1 MAEPDSLTGKT
12 ISHYR
17 VLEKLGGGGMGVVY
31 EAEDLNLGRHVALKF
46 LPADMARD
54 AAALERLRREAR
66 AASAL
71 DDPNICTIYEIGDH
85 QGQPFIAMQF
95 LEGSTLKHRIEG
107 KPLPLDLLLEW
118 GIGIASALEAAHA
131 RGIIHRDIKPANI
144 FITRRGQPKVLD
156 FGLAKVVEGADGGM
170 RGMAER
176 TADRTSDIRDQLTSP
191 GATVGTVAYMSPEQA
206 RGEELDA
213 RTDLFSFGAVLYEMA
228 TGRMPFNG
236 NTTALLHDAILNRM
250 PVAPVRLNP
259 DVPPRL
265 EEIINKA
272 LEKDRDVRYQHA
284 GDLRADL
291 KRLKRDTD
299 SGRSSAS
306 RVAED
311 AASGDV
317 GSGPSSPSASAAA
330 APAASSGGVAVAS
343 ASSTMQAAQTGHASG
358 TSSVAAVAR
367 EHRFG
372 LATIVVVVLILAAA
386 AAYGVY
392 SFLNRGGAVP
402 FQNFTITQA
411 TNTGNA
417 ELAAISPDGKYVLSV
432 QKDEGKAALW
442 LRNVPTGSDAQI
454 IPPSGAIYRSLAF
467 SPDGNSIYF
476 RKAAD
481 QTGTSFNLYRA
492 PVLGGSPQQ
501 IGRDIDSDITFSPD
515 GKRMAYC
522 RGNDPVVGQWRLLSA
537 NPDGTDE
544 KVLLVKEK
552 ASSPP
557 QQLSWSPDGKQIA
570 YALPL
575 ASGPLGGIALFDV
588 ASAKT
593 RTLATFDDRS
603 INEIH
608 WLPSGRGFLV
618 NSAARPN
625 IGRGQVGF
633 VSYPGGVFRTITR
646 DTNRYATLTLSSD
659 GSTAAT
665 VQVKTTHTI
674 DIIPGAGTKESSPAP
689 ALADIRDAQSLSW
702 LGNKSLLI
710 SNGPDLIKVSPDG
723 ATRSTLVSD
732 PSAIIADAHA
742 CGEQYLVLAWPFR
755 GGASAARI
763 WRLNADGSGATQLTN
778 GKGAVTAACS
788 PDGKWV
794 YFFDAVEDRILRVS
808 INGGPS
814 EVVPGTEVPNSFV
827 AAPIGGP
834 SPDGRQLPFFSESS
848 PGSVALQ
855 IVNLDSGPNPK
866 TRTLKPDLRVSGQVV
881 FTPDGKG
888 VAYPILGN
896 GTSNIWV
903 QPLDGSPGRQIT
915 NFKSGTFRIFSW
927 SPDGKSLAVV
937 REESQS
943 DVVLLREGS
952 Q

>member
-1 MAEPDSLTGKT
+1 
-12 ISHYR
+12 
-17 VLEKLGGGGMGVVY
+17 
-31 EAEDLNLGRHVALKF
+31 
-46 LPADMARD
+46 
-54 AAALERLRREAR
+54 
-66 AASAL
+66 
-71 DDPNICTIYEIGDH
+71 
-85 QGQPFIAMQF
+85 
-95 LEGSTLKHRIEG
+95 
-107 KPLPLDLLLEW
+107 
-118 GIGIASALEAAHA
+118 
-131 RGIIHRDIKPANI
+131 
-144 FITRRGQPKVLD
+144 
-156 FGLAKVVEGADGGM
+156 
-170 RGMAER
+170 
-176 TADRTSDIRDQLTSP
+176 
-191 GATVGTVAYMSPEQA
+191 
-206 RGEELDA
+206 
-213 RTDLFSFGAVLYEMA
+213 
-228 TGRMPFNG
+228 
-236 NTTALLHDAILNRM
+236 
-250 PVAPVRLNP
+250 
-259 DVPPRL
+259 
-265 EEIINKA
+265 
-272 LEKDRDVRYQHA
+272 
-284 GDLRADL
+284 
-291 KRLKRDTD
+291 
-299 SGRSSAS
+299 
-306 RVAED
+306 
-311 AASGDV
+311 
-317 GSGPSSPSASAAA
+317 
-330 APAASSGGVAVAS
+330 
-343 ASSTMQAAQTGHASG
+343 MQAAQTGHASG